1 VIVGNSTPVLAA
13 LRQATTT
20 IPIVFVVVNDPVGQ
34 GFVSSLAL
42 EQTASPSA
50 RRYPACRLVLTP
62 GAAVELMNQLQKL
75 MTVMIQAGVL
85 KPTAQPPGVKSAN
98 EVIK

>member
-1 VIVGNSTPVLAA
+1 
-13 LRQATTT
+13 
-20 IPIVFVVVNDPVGQ
+20 
-34 GFVSSLAL
+34 
-42 EQTASPSA
+42 
-50 RRYPACRLVLTP
+50 
-62 GAAVELMNQLQKL
+62 MNQLEKL